1 MCKQRPG
8 ITPSR
13 AEPRFPG
20 PGLLRQEGTT
30 MTFPA
35 LPPRAGDRPETGPE
49 VPHLQYTQT
58 SPPQIKEETWQWMA
72 AALPG
77 ATRGRSEVSAP
88 STCAVFLGDVAPAE
102 GARLFLPRGN
112 AEFAHLH
119 ADGSLH
125 LALDPADHA
134 AFLSSGW
141 GEKHPLY
148 DHGINVVMLYAPR
161 DQAELAV
168 AKKVIGASYT
178 YATGRTPAPDVA
190 AA

>member
-1 MCKQRPG
+1 
-8 ITPSR
+8 
-13 AEPRFPG
+13 
-20 PGLLRQEGTT
+20 

-35 LPPRAGDRPETGPE
+35 LPTREGDRPQTGPE
-49 VPHLQYTQT
+49 VPHLQLSQT
-58 SPPQIKEETWQWMA
+58 SPAQVRGELLRWMA

-77 ATRGRSEVSAP
+77 TTWGRSKVSAP
-88 STCAVFLGDVAPAE
+88 SSRALFLDGAAPAR
-102 GARLFLPRGN
+102 GAVLMPPRGDE
-112 AEFAHLH
+112 EFAHVH

-148 DHGINVVMLYAPR
+148 DHGINVLMLYAPR

-178 YATGRTPAPDVA
+178 YATGRTPAPDA
-190 AA
+190 AAA